1 LQVSSFGSLKHFTEA
16 NAPEGA
22 TDRCTGGCPH
32 VNTCPYN
39 AMLYASSQKGWLPTV
54 YDRAEEA
61 SQEELFAWLDTSP
74 WGRCAYKCDNTVV
87 DHQTVNMLF
96 ENEITCTF
104 TMTAFDSGRSMEI
117 MGTKAVLVGGARTQ
131 RQAGVEFMVIEH
143 DGGNKT
149 SYNVAAQVGGYASHG
164 GADAGIMQAL
174 HGEMSKDSADD
185 MTSTISD
192 SVQSHIMGF
201 AAEESRVSGKT
212 IVLDDFAK
220 EFAAQ

>member
-1 LQVSSFGSLKHFTEA
+1 
-16 NAPEGA
+16 
-22 TDRCTGGCPH
+22 
-32 VNTCPYN
+32 
-39 AMLYASSQKGWLPTV
+39 
-54 YDRAEEA
+54 
-61 SQEELFAWLDTSP
+61 
-74 WGRCAYKCDNTVV
+74 
-87 DHQTVNMLF
+87 
-96 ENEITCTF
+96 
-104 TMTAFDSGRSMEI
+104 
-117 MGTKAVLVGGARTQ
+117 
-131 RQAGVEFMVIEH
+131 MVIEH

-220 EFAAQ
+220 EFAAQWMKLLSL